1 MISGTPDSSPS
12 SVLDRKESEEDENDE
27 DEDSEQ
33 VATVQDNVIMLFD
46 PSDNPEIVET
56 NVVGESVGGDK
67 SDSDDADIPP
77 PLPDVPP
84 PPESPLCSG
93 DTNHFSLLTDESNV
107 LISQLLKSGNSQTSL
122 SSYTEDD
129 GTLIAPPPPPLF
141 AADLDHEMPTLFE
154 VPKANNSDSE

>member
-1 MISGTPDSSPS
+1 MVSGIPDGSSS

-46 PSDNPEIVET
+46 PSDNPETLET
-56 NVVGESVGGDK
+56 NVGESVGGNK
-67 SDSDDADIPP
+67 SDSDNADIPP
-77 PLPDVPP
+77 PPPDVPP
-84 PPESPLCSG
+84 PTDSPLCSE
-93 DTNHFSLLTDESNV
+93 DTNHFSLLTDESNG

-129 GTLIAPPPPPLF
+129 GALVPPPPPPLF
-141 AADLDHEMPTLFE
+141 AADLDHEMPTLLE
-154 VPKANNSDSE
+154 VPKENNTDSE